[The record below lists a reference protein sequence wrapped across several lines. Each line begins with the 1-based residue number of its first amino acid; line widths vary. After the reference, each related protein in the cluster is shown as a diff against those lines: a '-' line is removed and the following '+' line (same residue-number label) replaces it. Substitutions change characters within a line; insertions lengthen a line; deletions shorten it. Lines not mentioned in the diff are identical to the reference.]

1 VFTVVDAAEAT
12 AARESLG
19 VGAGDEQSE
28 RLSPDECGQDELL
41 GRSDPLPGDPIG
53 QTENTWG
60 EPVGG
65 FPKKGDPCG
74 SPTTGTPL
82 GCGLRR
88 PSRSCIPQY
97 ARPGAGTNISA
108 AIPDAARAGLARCDL
123 CHTAYL

>member
-28 RLSPDECGQDELL
+28 RLSPDGCGQDELL

-65 FPKKGDPCG
+65 FSQKGRPMWFPHDWDA
-74 SPTTGTPL
+74 SR
-82 GCGLRR
+82 LRLR
-88 PSRSCIPQY
+88 ASQSILHSAIREAGHRDEHLDAGPS
-97 ARPGAGTNISA
+97 
-108 AIPDAARAGLARCDL
+108 
-123 CHTAYL
+123 